1 MPIAKTK
8 AKSSQ
13 EFVAI
18 KEIRDDV
25 IILEDKTMR
34 MALMASSLNFALK
47 SSEEQ
52 EAILSQYQEFLN
64 SLDFSVQ
71 FFIESRHLN
80 IEPYLDSLREA
91 EKKQINELL
100 KIQIKE
106 YIEFVKNFVSL
117 TEIVSKTF
125 YVVVPFSPPAFGGA
139 KTGPLGIPNVFG
151 NLFGGKKAKKNAF
164 EEDKFEEYKS
174 QLLQRLE
181 TVIQGLS
188 RTGIRTVPLNTE
200 ELIELFYK
208 LYNPEELAKGGIAQF
223 PRTDL
228 SEDSRSVLE

>member
-25 IILEDKTMR
+25 IILEDKAMR
-34 MALMASSLNFALK
+34 MILMASSLNFALK
-47 SSEEQ
+47 SAEEQ
-52 EAILSQYQEFLN
+52 EAIILQYREFLN

-80 IEPYLDSLREA
+80 INPYLDTLKEA
-91 EKKQINELL
+91 GKKQVNELL
-100 KIQIKE
+100 KIQIRE
-106 YIEFVKNFVSL
+106 YVDFVKNFVSL

-125 YVVVPFSPPAFGGA
+125 YIVVPFSPPAFGGA

-151 NLFGGKKAKKNAF
+151 MFGKKGAADKVDLK
-164 EEDKFEEYKS
+164 EEKFEEYKS
-174 QLLQRLE
+174 QLLQRVQA
-181 TVIQGLS
+181 VIQGLS
-188 RTGIRTVPLNTE
+188 RIGIRAVSLNTE

-208 LYNPEELAKGGIAQF
+208 LYNPEELINEGMAVPKPEIE
-223 PRTDL
+223 T
-228 SEDSRSVLE
+228 EK

>member
-1 MPIAKTK
+1 MAVAKTK

-25 IILEDKTMR
+25 IILEDKAMR
-34 MALMASSLNFALK
+34 MILMASSLNFALK
-47 SSEEQ
+47 SGEEQ
-52 EAILSQYQEFLN
+52 EAIITQYREFLN

-80 IEPYLDSLREA
+80 IEPYLGSLKEA
-91 EKKQINELL
+91 EKKQVNELL
-100 KIQIKE
+100 KIQIRE
-106 YIEFVKNFVSL
+106 YIDFVKNFVSL

-125 YVVVPFSPPAFGGA
+125 YVVVPFSPPAFGGV

-151 NLFGGKKAKKNAF
+151 MFGKGSAVKVDLK
-164 EEDKFEEYKS
+164 EEKFEEYKS
-174 QLLQRLE
+174 QLLQRIQAV
-181 TVIQGLS
+181 TQGLA
-188 RTGIRTVPLNTE
+188 RIGIRAVSLNTE

-208 LYNPEELAKGGIAQF
+208 LYNPEELINEGMTIPKPEIEAGK
-223 PRTDL
+223 
-228 SEDSRSVLE
+228 

>member
-1 MPIAKTK
+1 MPIAKAK

-18 KEIRDDV
+18 KEIRDNV

-34 MALMASSLNFALK
+34 MILIASSLNFALK
-47 SSEEQ
+47 SSDEQ
-52 EAILSQYQEFLN
+52 EAIISQYQEFLN

-71 FFIESRHLN
+71 FFIQSRRLN

-91 EKKQINELL
+91 EKKQTNELL
-100 KIQIKE
+100 KIQSKE

-125 YVVVPFSPPAFGGA
+125 YIVVPFSPSLFGGA
-139 KTGPLGIPNVFG
+139 KETLGINRI
-151 NLFGGKKAKKNAF
+151 FGGRKERKNNLA
-164 EEDKFEEYKS
+164 EENFEEYKN
-174 QLLQRLE
+174 QLEQRGQE
-181 TVIQGLS
+181 VIQGLV
-188 RTGIRTVPLNTE
+188 RVGIRVVPLQTE

-208 LYNPEELAKGGIAQF
+208 LYNPEETNRGINM
-223 PRTDL
+223 PKIET
-228 SEDSRSVLE
+228 